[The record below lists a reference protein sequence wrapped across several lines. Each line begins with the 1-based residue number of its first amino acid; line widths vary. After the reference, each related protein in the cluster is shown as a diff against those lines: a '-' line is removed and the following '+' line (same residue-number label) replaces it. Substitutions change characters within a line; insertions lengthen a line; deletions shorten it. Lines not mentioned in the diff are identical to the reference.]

1 MNPIIL
7 ANFGGPRTLL
17 EIPSFLTAL
26 LTDQEV
32 VRTNMPPWLH
42 KRIFSRVARKRAL
55 KIAPDYAGIG
65 GQSPIFFDTEKVAEL
80 LEKKLGRR
88 VIPFHRYLTAT
99 HASFVEEISS
109 LAAGEITV
117 LPMFPQFSYAT
128 SGSIALW
135 FGDNL
140 PQRVL
145 RKLFWIKS
153 YAASSSFV
161 HLFAQKIAETLAE
174 REWKQEEVT
183 LLFSAHG
190 VPQKFVCFGDL
201 YERECLASFSAIAAL
216 FPRAET
222 LLSYQSK
229 FGRGQWLTPYTEEVC
244 SVSCGREKVLVIP
257 LSFTSDHIE
266 TLYEIEELYL
276 PLLRKRGKEAERLAA
291 FNRDPRW
298 IEVLGKIVEEGRD
311 LLPNQM
317 LIRYPQMD
325 KWQVPCEK
333 EVCYCGKRK

>member
-1 MNPIIL
+1 MNPIVL
-7 ANFGGPRTLL
+7 ANFGGPRTLQ

-32 VRTNMPPWLH
+32 VRTNLPPWLH
-42 KRIFSRVARKRAL
+42 RAIFTRVARKRAL

-65 GQSPIFFDTEKVAEL
+65 GKSPIFADTEHVAKC
-80 LEKKLGRR
+80 LEEKLGRR

-99 HASFVEEISS
+99 HASFVEELSS
-109 LAAGEITV
+109 FPCEEIQV

-135 FGDNL
+135 FGENL
-140 PQRVL
+140 PESVL

-153 YAASSSFV
+153 YAAFPSFV
-161 HLFAQKIAETLAE
+161 RLFVAKIRETLQE
-174 REWKQEEVT
+174 RGWREEEAT

-201 YERECLASFSAIAAL
+201 YERECRASFQAIATH
-216 FPRAET
+216 FPKAEA

-229 FGRGQWLTPYTEEVC
+229 FGRGEWLRPATEDVC
-244 SVSCGREKVLVIP
+244 KEACTREKVLVIP

-276 PLLRKRGKEAERLAA
+276 PLLRERGKEAERLSA

-298 IEVLGKIVEEGRD
+298 IAALGEIVEESSD

-325 KWQVPCEK
+325 KWRVPCER
-333 EVCYCGKRK
+333 EVCLCAKK